1 VRNVAPIKYPGVFGN
16 LFFEGR
22 LYDHCPLVL
31 TDWYSCS
38 SISRWRSVLGRHL
51 ALTYV
56 LQLELLN
63 TLCNGV
69 RVTGGATSNENS
81 KCDRAL
87 LLHLTLLGGYQIFR
101 LCLRR
106 ICNPFLELCPLAER
120 LYGLAKSVP
129 VISGCERA
137 RLRARGFRWLAKVAQ
152 AQSWEQA
159 DLV

>member
-1 VRNVAPIKYPGVFGN
+1 
-16 LFFEGR
+16 
-22 LYDHCPLVL
+22 VL

-69 RVTGGATSNENS
+69 RVTGGTTSNENS

-87 LLHLTLLGGYQIFR
+87 LLHHTLLRGYQIFR
-101 LCLRR
+101 LCLRK
-106 ICNPFLELCPLAER
+106 ICNPFLRVMSAGREVVRPCKVRASNFWRGKSSAQSPWLPLAR
-120 LYGLAKSVP
+120 QSRPGTILGTDRSCLALA
-129 VISGCERA
+129 ISQ
-137 RLRARGFRWLAKVAQ
+137 LAFDRYANI
-152 AQSWEQA
+152 AI
-159 DLV
+159 DRD